1 MKKYK
6 ICEIFSSIQGEGS
19 ASGTPTIF
27 IRFFGCNLA
36 CSFCDEPLHKI
47 KYIEMSL
54 IEIQEA
60 LQKFK
65 CKHITITGGEPTL
78 YDLNGFIKA
87 LKELG
92 YYISVET
99 NGFKLHNII
108 EADYIVCSPKE
119 DFTYSSIVN
128 EYKFIINRFSPLD
141 KLLEGIDKGIQIYI
155 QPENGMDSINGI
167 NLRYCIGLLEEY
179 PTLKLSVQLHKLIG
193 VK

>member
-54 IEIQEA
+54 VEIQEV

-65 CKHITITGGEPTL
+65 CKHITITGGEPSL
-78 YDLNGFIKA
+78 YDLNDLIIT

-92 YYISVET
+92 YCINVET

-119 DFTYSSIVN
+119 DFIYSNIVN
-128 EYKFIINRFSPLD
+128 EYKFVINRFSPLN
-141 KLLEGIDKGIQIYI
+141 KILEGLDKGIQIYI
-155 QPENGMDSINGI
+155 QPENDMNTINGV
-167 NLRYCIGLLEEY
+167 NLKYCLGLLEEY
-179 PTLKLSVQLHKLIG
+179 PNLKLSVQLHKLIG